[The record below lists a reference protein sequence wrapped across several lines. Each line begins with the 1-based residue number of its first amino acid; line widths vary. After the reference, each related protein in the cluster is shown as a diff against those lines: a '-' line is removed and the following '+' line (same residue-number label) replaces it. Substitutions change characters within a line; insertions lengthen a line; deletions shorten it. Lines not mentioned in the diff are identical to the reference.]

1 MKKIL
6 VTSALPYANGPIHF
20 GHLAGAYLPSD
31 IYVRFQRLKKNDVL
45 FVSGSDEY
53 GVAITMSAEL
63 ANTSPQAHVDKF
75 HEINKKIFNDL
86 AISFDHFSRT
96 TWQGHNA
103 TVNQY
108 FDDLLNNG
116 FIDEQETEQLYSE
129 KDQKFLADRYVV
141 GICPRCG
148 FENARGDECTNCA
161 ASYDATDLKN
171 PRSKLS
177 GAPLVLKKTRHMF
190 LRLDLFKEKLLSWIA
205 EKNWKSNVVNF
216 LRSYVQDLRP
226 RAITRDMSWGIP
238 VPSKEGKVFY
248 VWFDAP
254 IGYVSATKEW
264 AELKGKPDLWK
275 DYWLDAKTQLIHFVG
290 KDNIPFHGAIFPAMT
305 MGQNMPYKLVD
316 ELPAN
321 EFLNLEGRQFSKSDG
336 WTIDVIEALK
346 SYSVDQLRYVL
357 AANAPENQD
366 AEFSWKDFQVR
377 CNSEL
382 LGKFGNFINRTL
394 VFLQNNCEAKVPLPG
409 LLEKEDIDFQE
420 NITSITK
427 SIEEAYETLWIL
439 HNLAMSIS
447 I

>member
-116 FIDEQETEQLYSE
+116 FIDERETEQLYSE

-141 GICPRCG
+141 GVCPRCG

-226 RAITRDMSWGIP
+226 RAITR
-238 VPSKEGKVFY
+238 E
-248 VWFDAP
+248 
-254 IGYVSATKEW
+254 IGRAHV
-264 AELKGKPDLWK
+264 
-275 DYWLDAKTQLIHFVG
+275 
-290 KDNIPFHGAIFPAMT
+290 
-305 MGQNMPYKLVD
+305 
-316 ELPAN
+316 
-321 EFLNLEGRQFSKSDG
+321 
-336 WTIDVIEALK
+336 
-346 SYSVDQLRYVL
+346 
-357 AANAPENQD
+357 
-366 AEFSWKDFQVR
+366 
-377 CNSEL
+377 
-382 LGKFGNFINRTL
+382 
-394 VFLQNNCEAKVPLPG
+394 
-409 LLEKEDIDFQE
+409 
-420 NITSITK
+420 
-427 SIEEAYETLWIL
+427 
-439 HNLAMSIS
+439 
-447 I
+447 